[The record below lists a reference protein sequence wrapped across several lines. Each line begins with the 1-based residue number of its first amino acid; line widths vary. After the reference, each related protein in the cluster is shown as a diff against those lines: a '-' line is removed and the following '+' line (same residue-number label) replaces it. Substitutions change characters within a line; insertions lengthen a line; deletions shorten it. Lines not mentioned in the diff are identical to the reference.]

1 MKTKLLNTHTA
12 EIDGVRPGTAG
23 EFDTDNPGVKKL
35 IAAKKLVPVADE
47 KPAPAPPP
55 APDKAEKPPKG

>member
-35 IAAKKLVPVADE
+35 ISAKKLVPVAAD
-47 KPAPAPPP
+47 KTAPAPAP
-55 APDKAEKPPKG
+55 AADKPEKPAKG